1 MRAVQA
7 GPSALSKVKLLI
19 DRGANIH
26 TRDHVEATIL
36 HHAVNAC
43 GSVDVCELI
52 LNLGFDVSVV
62 DVEGNTP
69 LHYAL
74 RWPNSEWKRVASLLL
89 ERGAS
94 LDTANQVWIDN
105 NMMW

>member
-7 GPSALSKVKLLI
+7 GPSALNKVKLLI

-26 TRDHVEATIL
+26 TRDHVDATIL

-43 GSVDVCELI
+43 GSVDACELI
-52 LNLGFDVSVV
+52 LNLGLDVNVV

-74 RWPNSEWKRVASLLL
+74 RWPNSDWKRVASLLL
-89 ERGAS
+89 AKGAS
-94 LDTANQVWIDN
+94 LDTINQVWVN
-105 NMMW
+105 NFIVW